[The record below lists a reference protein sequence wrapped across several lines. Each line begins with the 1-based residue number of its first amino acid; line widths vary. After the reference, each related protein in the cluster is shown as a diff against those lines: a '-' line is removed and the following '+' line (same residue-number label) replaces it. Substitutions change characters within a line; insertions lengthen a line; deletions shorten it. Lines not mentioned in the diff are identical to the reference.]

1 MQKTYPRRCN
11 IFNCDRRHGN
21 ICCADCGYRD
31 KNCKNP
37 CLNHIQPDKSS
48 HSLLECSLCKMKC
61 SPSWPAGASG
71 AEVC

>member
-21 ICCADCGYRD
+21 ICCVDCGYRD

-37 CLNHIQPDKSS
+37 CLNHPTRCGQVKPPQTAHGQKPG
-48 HSLLECSLCKMKC
+48 K
-61 SPSWPAGASG
+61 
-71 AEVC
+71 